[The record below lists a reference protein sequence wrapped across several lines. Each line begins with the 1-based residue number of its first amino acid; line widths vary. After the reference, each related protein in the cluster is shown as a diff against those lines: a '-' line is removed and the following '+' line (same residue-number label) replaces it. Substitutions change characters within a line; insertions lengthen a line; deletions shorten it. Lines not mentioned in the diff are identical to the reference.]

1 MGFGVLVIGE
11 SGTGK
16 SRSIKT
22 LDPKSTFIIKIIDKP
37 LPYKKGDHDYVQK
50 EKLSDGNLYIC
61 RHHGKIINI
70 LESISESMPHIKVVV
85 IDDFQYLMSY
95 EFMDRAMEKG
105 YNKFTEIGL
114 HAFSVINVPPTLRED
129 LNIYFLTHCEFVEGG
144 SSKMKTIG
152 KLLDDKITIDGIF
165 TLGIH
170 AVFKD
175 KEYKFL
181 TNRDGPYGAK
191 TPEEMFED
199 LYIDNDLNFVDTKI
213 REYFN

>member
-1 MGFGVLVIGE
+1 MGIGVLVIGE

-22 LDPKSTFIIKIIDKP
+22 LDPESTFIIKIIDKP
-37 LPYKKGDHDYVQK
+37 LPFRDGRKLYLEK
-50 EKLSDGNLYIC
+50 EKLSEGNVYVC
-61 RHHGKIINI
+61 RNHGKIINM
-70 LESISESMPHIKVVV
+70 LKGISEKMPHIKNIV

-105 YNKFTEIGL
+105 FNKFTEIGK
-114 HAFSVINVPPTLRED
+114 HAFDVINTPPLLRSE
-129 LNIYFLTHCEFVEGG
+129 LNVYFLTHCEFIEGG
-144 SSKMKTIG
+144 SSRMKTIG
-152 KLLDDKITIDGIF
+152 KILDEKITVDGIF
-165 TLGIH
+165 TLEIH
-170 AVFKD
+170 SVFKD

-191 TPEEMFED
+191 TPEDMFED